1 MAKAKFSPVYKRL
14 CRLLVDARKK
24 AKLQQIDVAIRI
36 GRPQSYVS
44 KVESGERR
52 LDVAE
57 FIELAGA
64 IDADPVTV
72 LKKAIVLRN

>member
-24 AKLQQIDVAIRI
+24 AKLQQTDVAKRI

-57 FIELAGA
+57 FIELAAA
-64 IDADPVTV
+64 IDADPVAV